1 MNILFGSSG
10 LVGSFI
16 AKQLKETEHKFLA
29 INRKKLS
36 FLSDEEQ
43 QIVINFNETNF
54 SDMNKGFISLGF
66 PLEWYD
72 LIFMRSKI
80 KKIFQEVDYDLIMD
94 VAQRLKNSGCETL
107 SVVSA
112 VGANK
117 SSLNFYLS
125 IKGQLEEDL
134 INLGFSKLI
143 LARPGH
149 LLGKRS
155 KKKDIGTRI
164 IEFIG
169 LLSHPFMIGKLKKYR
184 NIKAEK
190 IASLLIEASSDKYE
204 DGTYAIEFDEIKKI

>member
-1 MNILFGSSG
+1 MDILFGSSG

-16 AKQLKETEHKFLA
+16 AKKLKETKHKFLA
-29 INRKKLS
+29 VNRKKLS

-43 QIVINFNETNF
+43 QIITDFSETNF
-54 SDMNKGFISLGF
+54 SDVNKGFISLGF

-80 KKIFQEVDYDLIMD
+80 KKVFQEVDYVLIMD
-94 VAQRLKNSGCETL
+94 IAQRLKNSGCETL
-107 SVVSA
+107 SIVSA

-117 SSLNFYLS
+117 SSPNFYLS
-125 IKGQLEEDL
+125 IKGRLEEDL

-155 KKKDIGTRI
+155 KKKDFGTRI

-169 LLSHPFMIGKLKKYR
+169 LLSHPFMVGKLKKYR

-190 IASLLIEASSDKYE
+190 IASLLIEASSDKYG
-204 DGTYAIEFDEIKKI
+204 DGTYVIEFDEIKKI